1 MPLKTC
7 GSVGNSV
14 ARLADTATWTL
25 CFELLHFSVYDI
37 PLGDGL
43 RKSLG
48 VA

>member
-14 ARLADTATWTL
+14 ARFSDTATWTL
-25 CFELLHFSVYDI
+25 CFELLHFSLYVI
-37 PLGDGL
+37 PLGDVL
-43 RKSLG
+43 RNSLG

>member
-1 MPLKTC
+1 MPLKSC

-14 ARLADTATWTL
+14 ARLADTATWKC
-25 CFELLHFSVYDI
+25 CFELLHFSLYVI
-37 PLGDGL
+37 PFGDGL